1 MGNETK
7 MESLIT
13 DEATDAYPD
22 GIGKANVDNYYATNG
37 EGKVIINYKNLENV
51 LSYCKANNLKLR
63 YHAFVW
69 HSQVREYFFLQDFN
83 YSDYSL
89 EDYEANGWDK
99 SNYHKLADYDTM
111 KKRLNDYISQVI
123 DYIYSHGYGDVVY
136 AYDVINE
143 AANGNVT
150 FTYDDNGSS
159 VSVRTN
165 PGVTTRS
172 GKKVTSESSSDDVM
186 DIVGK

>member
-69 HSQVREYFFLQDFN
+69 HSQVREYFFLKDFN

-89 EDYEANGWDK
+89 EAVSYTHLL
-99 SNYHKLADYDTM
+99 S
-111 KKRLNDYISQVI
+111 RIS
-123 DYIYSHGYGDVVY
+123 G
-136 AYDVINE
+136 
-143 AANGNVT
+143 
-150 FTYDDNGSS
+150 F
-159 VSVRTN
+159 VS
-165 PGVTTRS
+165 
-172 GKKVTSESSSDDVM
+172 
-186 DIVGK
+186 

>member
-1 MGNETK
+1 MQPTIDPNATPSPTPTFDYDAYPDCLWKQPEGVHIKDLFNNYFISGISTDAGSLRYGESAALVRYHFSSVTMGNETK

-99 SNYHKLADYDTM
+99 SNYHKLADYDT
-111 KKRLNDYISQVI
+111 
-123 DYIYSHGYGDVVY
+123 
-136 AYDVINE
+136 NE
-143 AANGNVT
+143 EET
-150 FTYDDNGSS
+150 
-159 VSVRTN
+159 
-165 PGVTTRS
+165 
-172 GKKVTSESSSDDVM
+172 
-186 DIVGK
+186 